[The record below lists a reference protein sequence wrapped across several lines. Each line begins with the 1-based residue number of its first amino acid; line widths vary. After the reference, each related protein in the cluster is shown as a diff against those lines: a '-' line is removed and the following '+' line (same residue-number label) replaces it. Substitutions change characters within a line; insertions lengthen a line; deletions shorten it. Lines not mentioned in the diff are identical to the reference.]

1 MPRPHLAPLTRRI
14 LPLFTKVDMGDV
26 DAVFSA
32 ADSDHSGSID
42 TEEFKIALASWKE
55 SMADVDW
62 VALEKLAKEEDAKA
76 AAAKSSACSVL

>member
-1 MPRPHLAPLTRRI
+1 
-14 LPLFTKVDMGDV
+14 MGDV

-55 SMADVDW
+55 SMAEVDW
-62 VALEKLAKEEDAKA
+62 VALDKFAKEEEAKE
-76 AAAKSSACSVL
+76 AAAKSSACSIL